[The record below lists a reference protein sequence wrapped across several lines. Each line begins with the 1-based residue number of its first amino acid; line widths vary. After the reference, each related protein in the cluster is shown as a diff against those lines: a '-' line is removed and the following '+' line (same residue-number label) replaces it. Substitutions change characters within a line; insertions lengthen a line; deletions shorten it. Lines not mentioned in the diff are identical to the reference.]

1 LSVKKR
7 VFQVAREFNISNE
20 ALIAFLTKL
29 GYDIRN
35 QMSTVSDEALAQVS
49 EKYGEK
55 AVGPDEEYE
64 FRKRLRDKKAAEEA
78 KKKTA
83 QEDLERRLRVAQEYA
98 KEIPAMKKRRD
109 TVAKV
114 DAGDL
119 EGHTLP
125 ATSEAIREAATISAK
140 AVEETPVRP
149 LESEA
154 KRAPKRIKIV
164 EIPPT
169 EPSAKEKKREK
180 DKAKE
185 KAEPEVLHEAE
196 GGVAKAKPS
205 VAPPPVGTEAA
216 TSEDEATK
224 KKKRKRKKK
233 KKPAGAEPVEEGE
246 TAAAAADKKRK
257 RPKKKK
263 KHTYNEEDIQASIR
277 QTMAAME
284 DSGKARKRKKRL
296 SDDSDVEVD
305 EPSVIRVSEFMSI
318 SELGKLMDVEAS
330 ELIKK
335 CIEYGMM
342 VSINQRLDMDTITL
356 LASEYE
362 FEVEKLQDMNQDLLD
377 TLSEQKDREEDLSPR
392 PPVVTIMGHVDHGK
406 TSLLDYIR
414 KSNIIAGEAGGI
426 TQHIGAYE
434 VTVNGKMITF
444 LDTPGHEA
452 FTAMRARGAQATD
465 IVILVVAADDSVMP
479 QTIEAISHAKAAN
492 VPIIVA
498 INKIDKPGA
507 NPETIRMQLA
517 NHGVLVEKWG
527 GKYQSIELSAKTG
540 QNCENLLEMIILE
553 AEMLNLRANPNRNAK
568 GVVIE
573 SRLDRGKGVVA
584 TVLVQNGTLKIGDPF
599 VAGAYAGKVRS
610 MFDERGRKVKL
621 AGPSTPVQVLGFDG
635 MPQAGDSF
643 IGLESERDSRDIS
656 SKRQQLQREYDR
668 LRNRPRSLDEIS
680 KEIQKGQVRQ
690 LFVVLKA
697 DVDGSIE
704 AINDTLQNLRTDEV
718 AVEII
723 HRGVGAIS
731 ESDVLLSS
739 ASGAII
745 IGFNV
750 RPTTKAR
757 ELAAKESVDI
767 RLYEVIYEIVND
779 IKAAL
784 EGFLAPHISEEL
796 VATIEVRQTFKVP
809 KVGLIAGCYVQTGKV
824 NRNDKIK
831 VYRDDRLIH
840 DGSLSSLKRFKDDV
854 REVAAGF
861 ECGIGLNNFDDIKV
875 NDILEAYKV
884 VETKRTLE

>member
-1 LSVKKR
+1 MSVKKR

-64 FRKRLRDKKAAEEA
+64 FRKRLREKKAAEEA

-98 KEIPAMKKRRD
+98 KEIPALKKRRES
-109 TVAKV
+109 VAKV
-114 DAGDL
+114 EGL
-119 EGHTLP
+119 ETEPMPTAPHV
-125 ATSEAIREAATISAK
+125 EASKGMEAISAK
-140 AVEETPVRP
+140 AVEETIVRQP
-149 LESEA
+149 EPES
-154 KRAPKRIKIV
+154 KRPGKRIKIV
-164 EIPPT
+164 EIPPA
-169 EPSAKEKKREK
+169 EPSAKDKKREK

-185 KAEPEVLHEAE
+185 KAESEVRHEAE
-196 GGVAKAKPS
+196 PVAGKAKPS
-205 VAPPPVGTEAA
+205 VAPPPVGKEAA
-216 TSEDEATK
+216 STEEDQAGK

-233 KKPAGAEPVEEGE
+233 KKAGGEEPVATEEAL
-246 TAAAAADKKRK
+246 TAEKKRK
-257 RPKKKK
+257 RTKKKK

-284 DSGKARKRKKRL
+284 DAGKARKRKKRI
-296 SDDSDVEVD
+296 SGDSEVEVD
-305 EPSVIRVSEFMSI
+305 EPTVIRVSEFMSI
-318 SELGKLMDVEAS
+318 SELGKLMEVEAS

-362 FEVEKLQDMNQDLLD
+362 FEVEKLQDMNQDLLE
-377 TLSEQKDREEDLSPR
+377 TINEQKDREEDLQPR

-434 VTVNGKMITF
+434 VTVHGKMITF

-584 TVLVQNGTLKIGDPF
+584 TVLVQNGTLNIGDPF

-610 MFDERGRKVKL
+610 MFDERGRKVKA

-643 IGLESERDSRDIS
+643 VGLESERDSRDIS

-680 KEIQKGQVRQ
+680 KEIQKGQVQQ

-767 RLYEVIYEIVND
+767 RLYEVIYDIVND
-779 IKAAL
+779 IKSAL
-784 EGFLAPHISEEL
+784 EGFLAPHISEEM

-840 DGSLSSLKRFKDDV
+840 DGTLSSLKRFKDDV

-861 ECGIGLNNFDDIKV
+861 ECGIGLHNFDDIKV

>member
-55 AVGPDEEYE
+55 AAGPDEEYE
-64 FRKRLRDKKAAEEA
+64 FRKRLREKKAAEEA

-109 TVAKV
+109 TATRM
-114 DAGDL
+114 DAADQDAMQAPVS
-119 EGHTLP
+119 TDAMKDTDP
-125 ATSEAIREAATISAK
+125 SIAK
-140 AVEETPVRP
+140 AVGEALAQTHEPEGKRP
-149 LESEA
+149 A
-154 KRAPKRIKIV
+154 KRIKIV
-164 EIPPT
+164 EIPPS
-169 EPSAKEKKREK
+169 EPTAKDKKREK
-180 DKAKE
+180 DKSKE
-185 KAEPEVLHEAE
+185 KTDADVRHETEA
-196 GGVAKAKPS
+196 GSKAKPS
-205 VAPPPVGTEAA
+205 VAPPPGQKDAVVGEDDAA
-216 TSEDEATK
+216 K

-233 KKPAGAEPVEEGE
+233 KKTTTGAPAEEGGDLS
-246 TAAAAADKKRK
+246 AANKKHK

-284 DSGKARKRKKRL
+284 DSGKARKRRRRS
-296 SDDSDVEVD
+296 SDDSDVELD

-318 SELGKLMDVEAS
+318 SELGKLMEVEPS

-377 TLSEQKDREEDLSPR
+377 TISEQTDREEDLSPR

-610 MFDERGRKVKL
+610 MFDERGRKVKA

-643 IGLESERDSRDIS
+643 MGLESERDSRDIS

-757 ELAAKESVDI
+757 ELASKESVDI
-767 RLYEVIYEIVND
+767 RLYEVIYDIVND

-784 EGFLAPHISEEL
+784 EGFLAPHLSEEM

-840 DGSLSSLKRFKDDV
+840 DGTLSSLKRFKDDV
-854 REVAAGF
+854 RDVAAGF
-861 ECGIGLNNFDDIKV
+861 ECGIGLHNFDDIKV